1 MAIGHSS
8 KADEVGKLF
17 PQGSSQLHET
27 AAPSIMQVP
36 RSRATA
42 ATATTL
48 RTLVVMSDATLCL
61 HTESILK
68 KAGFRPI
75 CASDSATAMRWLD
88 RDPDIGIVIIQGHA
102 EEFTAGDFITDA
114 RNHAGRPLAAV
125 LLVTDTLISVMRD
138 IARLSGVEIV
148 VHPAADDDL
157 VTAARQ
163 AAQWCDSSR
172 RADELRHSTLDLLN
186 AMQDQAGK
194 LLGRMDDGVFHETGA
209 HPVRVTAPLPR
220 IVATDVHP
228 VDTLDT
234 GVHQPSAVVGS
245 GMIKTLL
252 RLQSLQQATFGQG
265 VIDVAAWVMLLDLLL
280 SHVNGKR
287 LGVTALCIGAGVP
300 LTTALR
306 RIDELIASGLAE
318 KQADP
323 IDKRRSFVAITEK
336 GDECIR
342 AYVERLK
349 EELQMAEK
357 NSDFNLGA

>member
-1 MAIGHSS
+1 MTTGHSS
-8 KADEVGKLF
+8 KSDDLAKPF
-17 PQGSSQLHET
+17 SRSSNHSHEST
-27 AAPSIMQVP
+27 QSIAP
-36 RSRATA
+36 RSRSAA
-42 ATATTL
+42 ATTTL
-48 RTLVVMSDATLCL
+48 RTLLVMSDAKLCL
-61 HTESILK
+61 QAESLLK
-68 KAGFRPI
+68 RSGFRPI
-75 CASDSATAMRWLD
+75 CASDSATAIRWLD
-88 RDPDIGIVIIQGHA
+88 RDPDIGIVVIQGHA
-102 EEFTAGDFITDA
+102 DEFSIGDFITDA

-125 LLVTDTLISVMRD
+125 LLVSDTLISVMRD
-138 IARLSGVEIV
+138 IARSNGIEIV

-157 VTAARQ
+157 LTAAR
-163 AAQWCDSSR
+163 AAARWCDSSR
-172 RADELRHSTLDLLN
+172 QADELRHSTLALLS

-194 LLGRMDDGVFHETGA
+194 LLGRIDDGAFRNTRAHSKHDATPPPAVVA
-209 HPVRVTAPLPR
+209 ADIHPVETATARSHVSSP
-220 IVATDVHP
+220 
-228 VDTLDT
+228 
-234 GVHQPSAVVGS
+234 VVGS

-306 RIDELIASGLAE
+306 RIDELVASGLAE

-323 IDKRRSFVAITEK
+323 IDRRRSFVAITEK

-342 AYVERLK
+342 GYVERLK

-357 NSDFNLGA
+357 NQDFKLGT